1 MRIYDIAFYASA
13 FFLSGVFFAS
23 AGLNF
28 STIIL
33 VGIFLAVIFLFFISP
48 KSKKARW
55 LAGLSLIIIFG
66 AFYYF
71 WFSES
76 QLKSVKITVDRQ
88 INFNGVI
95 SRNPETGDYQ
105 KLIIELQ
112 PPYSGKISVR
122 LRPYP
127 AFNYGDLLALNG
139 VIEKPA
145 SQSYAEYLAK
155 DGVFGISDFPKTEL
169 IGQNKGSKIKAGLYG
184 LKEKIILGFEKTL
197 PPENAAF
204 LAGITLG
211 ERAQFS
217 KEFKE
222 AMNKSGTTHLV
233 ALSGYNISVIVMAI
247 FGALNYFLARRPAF
261 IFTILTIVA
270 FVLMTGAE
278 ASVVR
283 AAIMGFILMLAGE
296 VGRLYSFKNAVVLAA
311 FFMVLTNPKILYFD
325 IGFQLSFA
333 ALLGII
339 YLPPAIQSFFKMKN
353 ETGFLGWRTN
363 FLTTASAQL
372 AVAPLLIAYFNQFSV
387 VSLLA
392 NVLILE
398 AIPLTM
404 FLGFILAGIG
414 FFSLSLGVV
423 FAWFVNLLLNYETA
437 MINFFSKF
445 PATITEAGFSW
456 LIVYY
461 AIIVFS
467 AAYQR
472 KKEKLLLPNF
482 KRRL

>member
-1 MRIYDIAFYASA
+1 MKIYDVAFYASA

-33 VGIFLAVIFLFFISP
+33 INFFLAVILFFFFPP
-48 KSKKARW
+48 KSKKGYW
-55 LAGLSLIIIFG
+55 LAGLSLIIVFG

-71 WFSES
+71 WFNKD
-76 QLKSVKITVDRQ
+76 QLKNVKIITDQ
-88 INFNGVI
+88 QMNFNGVVFK
-95 SRNPETGDYQ
+95 NPEAGDYQ
-105 KLIIELQ
+105 KLTVELQ
-112 PPYSGKISVR
+112 PPYSGKISVK
-122 LRPYP
+122 LHSYP
-127 AFNYGDLLALNG
+127 AFNYGDLLSFNG
-139 VIEKPA
+139 VIEKPT
-145 SQSYAEYLAK
+145 SQSYANYLVK
-155 DGVFGISDFPKTEL
+155 DGIFGISDFPRAEL
-169 IGQNKGSKIKAGLYG
+169 IGRNKGSKIKAGLFE

-204 LAGITLG
+204 LAGITIG

-233 ALSGYNISVIVMAI
+233 ALSGYNISVIVMAV
-247 FGALNYFLARRPAF
+247 FGALNYFLSRRPAF
-261 IFTILTIVA
+261 ILTVLTVIA

-296 VGRLYSFKNAVVLAA
+296 VGRLYSFRNAVALAA
-311 FFMVLTNPKILYFD
+311 FFMVLANPKILYFD

-339 YLPPAIQSFFKMKN
+339 YLPPAIQKFFKMKDGV
-353 ETGFLGWRTN
+353 GFLNWRGN
-363 FLTTASAQL
+363 LLTTTSAQL
-372 AVAPLLIAYFNQFSV
+372 AVAPMLIVYFNQFSV
-387 VSLLA
+387 ASLLA
-392 NVLILE
+392 NILILE

-404 FLGFILAGIG
+404 FLGFVLAGIG
-414 FFSLSLGVV
+414 FFSLSLAVV
-423 FAWFVNLLLNYETA
+423 FSWFVNLLLNYETA
-437 MINFFSKF
+437 MINLFSKF
-445 PATITEAGFSW
+445 PTTITEAGFFW

-461 AIIVFS
+461 AIIIFF

-472 KKEKLLLPNF
+472 KP
-482 KRRL
+482 R